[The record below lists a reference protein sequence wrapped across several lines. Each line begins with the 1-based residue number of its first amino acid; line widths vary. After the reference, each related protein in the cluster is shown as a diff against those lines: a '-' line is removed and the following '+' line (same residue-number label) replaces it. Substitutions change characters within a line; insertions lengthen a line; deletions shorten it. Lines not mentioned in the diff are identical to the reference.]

1 MRQVLLLQNNTH
13 SEALRDGLEVRI
25 LVPLPPSLYMSRL
38 IIYDTVPRQACV
50 CYLVL
55 VYVQN
60 IKIPAFII
68 FHLIYFKTLFKSPLK
83 NANQILQEIHFVL
96 CHNLPS
102 SIYTFIK
109 YANKCLDNV
118 AIHIV
123 TNKI

>member
-1 MRQVLLLQNNTH
+1 
-13 SEALRDGLEVRI
+13 
-25 LVPLPPSLYMSRL
+25 MSRL

-123 TNKI
+123 TNTI